1 MPLQRIDLMVGRSP
15 SARKAIAEAIHQS
28 LVETIGVPEKDRFQI
43 ITQHDRDGLLF
54 APEYLG
60 VHHENPVLVQITLNI
75 GRTLE
80 QKQRL
85 YHRMAEL
92 VAAAGVSPNDLI
104 VNLVEVTKEGWS
116 FGDGKAQ
123 YAPATPAT

>member
-1 MPLQRIDLMVGRSP
+1 MPLQRIDLLVGRSP
-15 SARKAIAEAIHQS
+15 SARKAIADAIHQS
-28 LVETIGVPEKDRFQI
+28 LVEAVGVPEKDRFQI
-43 ITQHDRDGLLF
+43 IAQHERDGLLF

-60 VHHENPVLVQITLNI
+60 VPHENPVLVQITLNT

-85 YHRMAEL
+85 YQRMAEL
-92 VAAAGVSPNDLI
+92 VAAAGVSPKDLI
-104 VNLVEVTKEGWS
+104 VSLVEVTKEGWS

>member
-1 MPLQRIDLMVGRSP
+1 MPLQRIDLLVGRTP
-15 SARKAIAEAIHQS
+15 SARRAIADAIHQS
-28 LVETIGVPEKDRFQI
+28 LVEAVGVPEKDRFQI
-43 ITQHDRDGLLF
+43 ITQHEPDGLLF

-60 VHHENPVLVQITLNI
+60 VPHENPVLVQITLNT
-75 GRTLE
+75 GRTVE

-85 YHRMAEL
+85 YRRMADL

-104 VNLVEVTKEGWS
+104 VSLVEVTKESWS